1 MIFKYLNGNQ
11 RNFENR
17 LRLILRS
24 RKFIQKDV
32 SKSVKNII
40 NSVKKEGD
48 KSLIKFEK
56 KFSNV
61 KIKNNR
67 LKFTNKEIGLI
78 SKKID
83 QRLKNISY
91 CS

>member
-48 KSLIKFEK
+48 
-56 KFSNV
+56 
-61 KIKNNR
+61 
-67 LKFTNKEIGLI
+67 
-78 SKKID
+78 D
-83 QRLKNISY
+83 H
-91 CS
+91 

>member
-1 MIFKYLNGNQ
+1 MILKYLNGNQ

-56 KFSNV
+56 NFQ
-61 KIKNNR
+61 I
-67 LKFTNKEIGLI
+67 
-78 SKKID
+78 
-83 QRLKNISY
+83 
-91 CS
+91 

>member
-40 NSVKKEGD
+40 NSVKKKGD

-83 QRLKNISY
+83 QR
-91 CS
+91 